1 MPRLSRTL
9 SLLLLPLAS
18 SACSDDEEAS
28 PSPPAYTPDF
38 IQMSYE
44 AMPGVGFMVDSTDD
58 PYAERAAFTAELRA
72 HFVKDIFAAVNV
84 DDLATED
91 APGGYQ
97 NDTNPSIQTRLP
109 DAWPDA
115 TRAAAAIGVVMLQ
128 WSVLL
133 TDFTPKEGGATRFGV
148 VTFPDGTLDEA
159 LAADFFAHAANVDAG
174 LGSGFFAF
182 GDAMYFLN
190 IGDSQGAPFSG
201 LDDDTF
207 VAKLGEAAGSFA
219 AAPAELTQ
227 SGQCDARFVDNDWGA
242 LPEGDS
248 YWEALG
254 VDEAGKAELV
264 ALQDAYRSL
273 FQQAVTEYGWGMAPD
288 PMPKTSPPRGF
299 WGGYRVARAP
309 SR

>member
-1 MPRLSRTL
+1 MPRLSRTFAWVLL
-9 SLLLLPLAS
+9 SLALI
-18 SACSDDEEAS
+18 ACSDDERAS
-28 PSPPAYTPDF
+28 LSPPTYAPDF

-44 AMPGVGFMVDSTDD
+44 AMPGVGFMVDYTDD

-72 HFVKDIFAAVNV
+72 DFVKDVLAAVNV
-84 DDLATED
+84 DDVATED

-109 DAWPDA
+109 EAWPDA

-133 TDFTPKEGGATRFGV
+133 ADFTPKEGGATRFGV
-148 VTFPDGTLDEA
+148 VTFPDGRLDEA
-159 LAADFFAHAANVDAG
+159 LAADFFTHAANVDAG
-174 LGSGFFAF
+174 LGGGFFAF

-201 LDDDTF
+201 LDDDAF

-219 AAPAELTQ
+219 AVPAELTQ
-227 SGQCDARFVDNDWGA
+227 SGQCDARFVDNDWNA

-254 VDEAGKAELV
+254 IDEAGKAELA
-264 ALQDAYRSL
+264 ALQDEYRSL
-273 FQQAVTEYGWGMAPD
+273 FQQAVTKYGWDMAPD
-288 PMPKTSPPRGF
+288 PMPKTSPSRGF
-299 WGGYRVARAP
+299 WGGYRFGRAA